1 MNSILSIQGKIFR
14 QLLLMLAGCA
24 GVLMSNAQKAKG
36 PLQLADQYFAA
47 GEYYTAANLYEQYL
61 NPSKKQAASTGFPL
75 NSKRNQVATTKGV
88 SRTDILF
95 KQAESY
101 RLSNHW
107 VEASAV
113 YSNCLE
119 KDSMKYAEAWYW
131 KAVCERSLGNY
142 ENAWQNLGKFMQS
155 GAPGNSMAAAAQ
167 KERET
172 LRYIQQQ
179 LSRADSVL
187 VSLQKLAIANS
198 FETGAFA
205 PAYAGGNQ
213 FLISSTNADSSAN
226 TGVNPYRSKLY
237 FATLNNGSMDDLIPV
252 NFPSSGS
259 MENQGAATVSA
270 NGKTL
275 YFSQWKNVNGRVVS
289 SIYSANKEGTGW
301 GNPTLLTSV
310 NAEGASSKQPFVTAD
325 GQYLFFASDRAGG
338 SGKFD
343 IWYAALNA
351 DGTTGKPVNAGSAI
365 NTAAD
370 EQAPYYQTSSNT
382 LVFSSNGRQGM
393 GGYDLFSAKGKEA
406 SWQSPENLGHPVN
419 SSRDDIYFY
428 APEKSALLSKAI
440 FSSDRGNGCCLETYA
455 ITKTSRSK
463 TLSGILRDCNDKS
476 ALAGTEVVMTDKS
489 GKIWTTTTD
498 ETGKYQFS
506 LATYNLE
513 EPTITFRKEGFTEM
527 TYSVNVINNDGS
539 DLLIEKMNNQELCI
553 DKKPEPVLVIKA
565 EDVVTVYFDF
575 DKSNLKADA
584 VARLDSIYT
593 IMQENPVATL
603 QISGYTDGLGTVEY
617 NNKLSDR
624 RARACAQYLIKK
636 GIDEKRIT
644 FVSFGSCCPVEMEII
659 NGRDN
664 EAGRSLNRRAL
675 INVKKE

>member
-1 MNSILSIQGKIFR
+1 MKSILSIQGKNFR
-14 QLLLMLAGCA
+14 QLLLLLAGTA
-24 GVLMSNAQKAKG
+24 GFLFSAAQKAKG

-61 NPSKKQAASTGFPL
+61 NPSKKQVTGTGFPL
-75 NSKRNQVATTKGV
+75 NSKRNQVTGTKGI
-88 SRTDILF
+88 SRADILF

-107 VEASAV
+107 TEASAA
-113 YSNCLE
+113 YSKSLE
-119 KDSMKYAEAWYW
+119 KDSLKYADALYW
-131 KAVCERSLGNY
+131 RAVCERSLGNY
-142 ENAWQNLGKFMQS
+142 DNAWQSLGKFMQS
-155 GAPGNSMAAAAQ
+155 GAPGNSLTAAAK

-172 LRYIQQQ
+172 LQYIQQQ

-198 FETGAFA
+198 FESGGFA

-213 FLISSTNADSSAN
+213 FLISSTNADPSAI
-226 TGVNPYRSKLY
+226 TGVNPYKSRLY
-237 FATLNNGSMDDLIPV
+237 FATLNNGSMDDLTPV
-252 NFPSSGS
+252 IFPSPGNSD
-259 MENQGAATVSA
+259 NQGAATVSTD
-270 NGKTL
+270 GKTL
-275 YFSQWKNVNGRVVS
+275 YFSQWKKVNGRVVS
-289 SIYSANKEGTGW
+289 SIYYSTKQGTEW
-301 GNPTLLTSV
+301 RQPQLLSSV
-310 NAEGASSKQPFVTAD
+310 NAEGSSNKQPFCSAD
-325 GQYLFFASDRAGG
+325 GKYLFFASDRTGG

-343 IWYAALNA
+343 IWYAPLKS
-351 DGTTGKPVNAGSAI
+351 DGTTGTPVNAGTAI

-370 EQAPYYQTSSNT
+370 EQAPFYQASSGT

-393 GGYDLFSAKGKEA
+393 GGYDLYSATGKET

-463 TLSGILRDCNDKS
+463 TLAGVLKDCNDKNV
-476 ALAGTEVVMTDKS
+476 LAGTEVIMTDKS
-489 GKIWTTTTD
+489 GKNWTTTTD
-498 ETGKYQFS
+498 EQGRYQFS

-513 EPTITFRKEGFTEM
+513 EPKLTFRAEGFNQM
-527 TYSVNVINNDGS
+527 TYAVNVINTDGS
-539 DLLIEKMNNQELCI
+539 DLLVEKMNNQELCL
-553 DKKPEPVLVIKA
+553 DKKQEEKLVIKA

-575 DKSNLKADA
+575 DRSILKADA
-584 VARLDSIYT
+584 ISRLDSIYT
-593 IMQENPVATL
+593 MMQENPVITI
-603 QISGYTDGLGTVEY
+603 QISGYTDGRGTVEY
-617 NNKLSDR
+617 NDKLSDR

-636 GIDEKRIT
+636 GIDENRIR
-644 FVSFGSCCPVEMEII
+644 FVSFGSCCPVEMELI

-664 EAGRSLNRRAL
+664 ADGRSKNRRAL
-675 INVKKE
+675 INVKKD